1 MSLPTRGTLG
11 GWVGAGM
18 DVEGCR
24 RGRGGDAVRA
34 RPFGGAWGQGRE
46 ELGEGERLE
55 GAWGQGCILGIKL
68 GL

>member
-1 MSLPTRGTLG
+1 MWRG
-11 GWVGAGM
+11 A
-18 DVEGCR
+18 EGV
-24 RGRGGDAVRA
+24 GGDAVRA